1 MITLVNG
8 KGEQINGFQFLDWN
22 EAESYLSEQRK
33 KGARGLYLHG
43 NLAEPTTYNGVYFI
57 VVGFAEDCCLGYSMV
72 IKAKHIP
79 CPIEIMDWIKSDMD
93 RFGYSDIFEYYATD
107 DYDVYTG
114 YDTENIDNW
123 PIFGA

>member
-8 KGEQINGFQFLDWN
+8 KGEKVNDTQFQNWN

-33 KGARGLYLHG
+33 KGTRGLYLQG
-43 NLAEPTTYNGVYFI
+43 NFVEPATYDGAYFI
-57 VVGFAEDCCLGYSMV
+57 VVGFADDCGLDYSMV

-79 CPIEIMDWIKSDMD
+79 CPDEIMTWIKSDMD
-93 RFGYSDIFEYYATD
+93 KFGYSDIFEYYVTD
-107 DYDVYTG
+107 EYDVYSG

-123 PIFGA
+123 PVFGE

>member
-8 KGEQINGFQFLDWN
+8 KGEQVDDFQFLDWD

-43 NLAEPTTYNGVYFI
+43 NLVEPTTYDGVYFI
-57 VVGFAEDCCLGYSMV
+57 VVGFADDCGLDYSMV

-79 CPIEIMDWIKSDMD
+79 CPDEIMDWIKSDMD
-93 RFGYSDIFEYYATD
+93 KFGYYVTD
-107 DYDVYTG
+107 DYDVYSG

-123 PIFGA
+123 PVFGE

>member
-8 KGEQINGFQFLDWN
+8 KGEKVDDFQFLDWN

-33 KGARGLYLHG
+33 NSTDGLYLRG
-43 NLAEPTTYNGVYFI
+43 EFGDPIRYDGVYFI
-57 VVGFAEDCCLGYSMV
+57 VVGFADSYSMV

-79 CPIEIMDWIKSDMD
+79 FPDEIMEWIKPDMD
-93 RFGYSDIFEYYATD
+93 KFGYSDIFEYYATD
-107 DYDVYTG
+107 EDDVYMG